1 MLTTNRR
8 TSGLMLIILS
18 SKRTWTPNFNTK
30 FEWLPVSQSP
40 FLYLEVNTGNNE
52 QRYKERG
59 GGGLCLHIKLK
70 HHSFKR
76 DLLEHLH

>member
-59 GGGLCLHIKLK
+59 GGGIM
-70 HHSFKR
+70 FTY
-76 DLLEHLH
+76 